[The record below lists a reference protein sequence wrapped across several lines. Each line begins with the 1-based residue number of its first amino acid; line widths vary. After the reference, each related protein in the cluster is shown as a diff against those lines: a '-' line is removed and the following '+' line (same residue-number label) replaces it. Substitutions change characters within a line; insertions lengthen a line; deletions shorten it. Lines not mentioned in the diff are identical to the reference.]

1 MLNRVVSFFVILSFL
16 ICSLSVNAS
25 AEMYISASSACL
37 IIANTGQVIF
47 EKNAHE
53 KRGIA
58 STTKIMTA
66 LVALENCDIYRKT
79 KAKKEDVTIEGTSVG
94 LKEND
99 EIDLLTL
106 VKGMLLESGNDAANV
121 TATLVAGGKD
131 EFALLMNKKAKEL
144 GMVNSSFKNPSGL
157 TEDGHYSTAYDMALL
172 ASFALLNEQFKAISK
187 EKSFRVSYGTPEY
200 ERTFY
205 NHNKFLNMYDG
216 AIGIKTGFTKA
227 AGRCLVSAVERDGV
241 TLICVTLKAPD
252 DWNDHKKLM
261 DYGFSIIKNEEKAVT
276 TDNFSVPV
284 VNSEKNKAD
293 LKPVRAFNIPYC
305 GEFPQYTVTY
315 CLPKFLYGGVSVGD
329 YIGWAE
335 ARAENGLLID
345 KVYMVAN
352 NSCPNILNTP
362 KTTEKTQ
369 NISFFEK
376 IFK

>member
-1 MLNRVVSFFVILSFL
+1 MLNRAVSFFVILSFL
-16 ICSLSVNAS
+16 VCSLTVSVS
-25 AEMYISASSACL
+25 AEINVSAACACL
-37 IIANTGQVIF
+37 IIGNTGEVIF

-53 KRGIA
+53 KRGMA
-58 STTKIMTA
+58 STTKIMTS

-79 KAKKEDVTIEGTSVG
+79 MAKKEDVTIEGTSIG

-157 TEDGHYSTAYDMALL
+157 TEEGHYSTAYDMALL
-172 ASFALLNEQFKAISK
+172 ASFALLNERFKAISK

-205 NHNKFLNMYDG
+205 NHNRFLNMYDG

-227 AGRCLVSAVERDGV
+227 SGRCLVSAAERDGL
-241 TLICVTLKAPD
+241 TLVCVTLKAPD

-261 DYGFSIIKNEEKAVT
+261 DYGFSILKNEEKAVV
-276 TDNFSVPV
+276 TDNITVPV
-284 VNSEKNKAD
+284 VNSESSKAS
-293 LKPVRAFNIPYC
+293 LKPVRTFNIPYY
-305 GEFPQYTVTY
+305 ENKPKYTVIY
-315 CLPKFLYGGVSVGD
+315 CLPRFLYGGVNEGD
-329 YIGWAE
+329 YVGWAE

-345 KVYMVAN
+345 KVYITAN
-352 NSCPNILNTP
+352 SNCKNILTAPETTDETEN
-362 KTTEKTQ
+362 KT
-369 NISFFEK
+369 FFEK